1 MSVMLN
7 RLKNAL
13 AGDDAPANS
22 ANNRQ
27 PRGRSRGPGGGSGS
41 RGEAKRS
48 DSDCR
53 MPYSRPH
60 FLHLSVDEVAASADK
75 TSRPIILPRDVTKVP
90 WCAGYAEVINAGKSE
105 VNEDQARAERI
116 ILKNCSS
123 KSSELIKLNNAESLN
138 EVTFQDKLEI
148 EGNFIVQDCLD
159 KPEKEHEVETVCQQ
173 LMQIKLKNP
182 KRVSS
187 QMLRRKLMMKVT
199 RFRMKEIL
207 GISLRLLKMKRT
219 CQADQ
224 RKKNIRS

>member
-1 MSVMLN
+1 MDALVITVTLAFSIDFIFKVYAINIWNLVGPLCIYDYYCDQTLYFLDVIPMSVMLN

-13 AGDDAPANS
+13 AGDDVPDNS

-90 WCAGYAEVINAGKSE
+90 WCAGYAE
-105 VNEDQARAERI
+105 
-116 ILKNCSS
+116 
-123 KSSELIKLNNAESLN
+123 
-138 EVTFQDKLEI
+138 
-148 EGNFIVQDCLD
+148 
-159 KPEKEHEVETVCQQ
+159 
-173 LMQIKLKNP
+173 
-182 KRVSS
+182 
-187 QMLRRKLMMKVT
+187 
-199 RFRMKEIL
+199 
-207 GISLRLLKMKRT
+207 
-219 CQADQ
+219 
-224 RKKNIRS
+224 